1 MRKTADNADARSR
14 SRSSSLF
21 CLRQNLLRSRFGAAK
36 IFSKAKSNA
45 KAAAKQVVS
54 VSERQRRVAQPLG
67 CICVICGFPHVSR
80 AGNTHNKSIQEQSRT
95 LCRLSINFAGLY
107 RFISQ
112 ITAEWRICIL
122 WTEKISKIE
131 NTRSNSTEPK
141 QTKKSIQSMQNLHTS
156 SK

>member
-1 MRKTADNADARSR
+1 MCLEKEEL
-14 SRSSSLF
+14 SSSPALF
-21 CLRQNLLRSRFGAAK
+21 GKKKPLITLMQAFHACAARRCLRYAQTCCRSRFGAAK

-112 ITAEWRICIL
+112 ITAVWRICIL
-122 WTEKISKIE
+122 WTEKISEI
-131 NTRSNSTEPK
+131 
-141 QTKKSIQSMQNLHTS
+141 
-156 SK
+156 